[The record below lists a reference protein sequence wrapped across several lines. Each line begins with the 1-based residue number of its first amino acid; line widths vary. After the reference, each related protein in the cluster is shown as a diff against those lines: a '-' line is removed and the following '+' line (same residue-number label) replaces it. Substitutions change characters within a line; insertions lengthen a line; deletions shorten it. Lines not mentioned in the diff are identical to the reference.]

1 MYRVALINSQTK
13 QPHKI
18 GSEPVIL
25 LTDNL
30 EYTVGQVMRNRD
42 TSLFHIILERIGY
55 DSK

>member
-18 GSEPVIL
+18 GSEPVII

-42 TSLFHIILERIGY
+42 PSLFNITLERIGY